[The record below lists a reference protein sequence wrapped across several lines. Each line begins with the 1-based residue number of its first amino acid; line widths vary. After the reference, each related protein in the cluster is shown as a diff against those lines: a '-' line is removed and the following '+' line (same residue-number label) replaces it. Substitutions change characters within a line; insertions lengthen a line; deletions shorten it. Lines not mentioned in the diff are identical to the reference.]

1 MAGMNWNNLMMP
13 IVLFG
18 FLAGF
23 GLGHLYVIPGLF
35 GLSQAMLG
43 WIVLVAGIVGV
54 LYAKR

>member
-1 MAGMNWNNLMMP
+1 MNWNNLMMP
-13 IVLFG
+13 TVLFG